1 VYNPPVLMRDDGLV
15 VLQVCTDYI
24 AADVL
29 VGFLKS
35 ESIPA
40 VAHNLA
46 AVPGLEQGTE
56 VLVPKAY
63 LSRAQWLLEQQQPT
77 EAELTELAMAAG
89 PEPSER

>member
-1 VYNPPVLMRDDGLV
+1 MRRDNLIV
-15 VLQVCTDYI
+15 VKVCADYI

-46 AVPGLEQGTE
+46 PVPGLEQGTE
-56 VLVPKAY
+56 VLVPRPYAP
-63 LSRAQWLLEQQQPT
+63 RAQWLLEQQQPSDS
-77 EAELTELAMAAG
+77 ELAELALQT
-89 PEPSER
+89 PSDP

>member
-1 VYNPPVLMRDDGLV
+1 MRTGKLV
-15 VLQVCTDYI
+15 VLQVCNDYI

-40 VAHNLA
+40 IAHNLA
-46 AVPGLEQGTE
+46 PVPGLEQGTE

-63 LSRAQWLLEQQQPT
+63 LSRAQWLLEQQQPSD
-77 EAELTELAMAAG
+77 AELTELAMATG
-89 PEPSER
+89 PLPSDDSDK

>member
-1 VYNPPVLMRDDGLV
+1 MRDDRMV
-15 VLQVCTDYI
+15 VIRVCTDYI

-46 AVPGLEQGTE
+46 PVPGLEQGTE
-56 VLVPKAY
+56 VLVPKAH
-63 LSRAQWLLEQQQPT
+63 LPRAQWLLEQQQPSDS
-77 EAELTELAMAAG
+77 ELAELALQTPSG
-89 PEPSER
+89 PLDP

>member
-1 VYNPPVLMRDDGLV
+1 MRDDRLV
-15 VLQVCTDYI
+15 VLRVCTDYI

-29 VGFLKS
+29 IGFLKS

-46 AVPGLEQGTE
+46 SFPGLEQGTE

-63 LSRAQWLLEQQQPT
+63 LARAQSLLEQQQPS
-77 EAELTELAMAAG
+77 EAELTELAMG
-89 PEPSER
+89 TLPEPPDR

>member
-1 VYNPPVLMRDDGLV
+1 MRDERLA
-15 VLQVCTDYI
+15 LLKLCTDYI

-46 AVPGLEQGTE
+46 PVPGLEQGTE

-63 LSRAQWLLEQQQPT
+63 LPRAQWLLEQQQPSDN
-77 EAELTELAMAAG
+77 ELAELALQTP
-89 PEPSER
+89 PEPLDR

>member
-1 VYNPPVLMRDDGLV
+1 MRDSRLV

-29 VGFLKS
+29 IGYLKS

-46 AVPGLEQGTE
+46 SVPGLEQGTE

-63 LSRAQWLLEQQQPT
+63 LPRARWLLEQQQPSDS
-77 EAELTELAMAAG
+77 ELAELALATAPQP
-89 PEPSER
+89 PES

>member
-1 VYNPPVLMRDDGLV
+1 MRHATLV
-15 VLQVCTDYI
+15 VLQVCADHV

-29 VGFLKS
+29 VGYLKS

-46 AVPGLEQGTE
+46 PVPGLEQGTE

-63 LSRAQWLLEQQQPT
+63 LARAQWLLEQQQPSDS
-77 EAELTELAMAAG
+77 ELAELALGTA
-89 PEPSER
+89 PESSDD

>member
-1 VYNPPVLMRDDGLV
+1 MRDPRLV

-29 VGFLKS
+29 IGYLKS

-46 AVPGLEQGTE
+46 PVPGLEQGTE

-63 LSRAQWLLEQQQPT
+63 LPRARWLLEQQQPSDS
-77 EAELTELAMAAG
+77 ELAELALAMAPQP
-89 PEPSER
+89 PES